1 MVRKTFKR
9 MLGTLFRILME
20 GEKEM
25 TKNSCKQPAR
35 VKCVI
40 LFKRRKE
47 SRKANDYRFLTFCF
61 AVSQTK
67 NVIYEIIYIMRQHSV
82 K

>member
-1 MVRKTFKR
+1 
-9 MLGTLFRILME
+9 MLGTLFRILVE
-20 GEKEM
+20 EEKQM
-25 TKNSCKQPAR
+25 TSNSCKQPAR
-35 VKCVI
+35 VKYVV

-47 SRKANDYRFLTFCF
+47 SHKANDYRFLTFCF

-67 NVIYEIIYIMRQHSV
+67 NVIYDTIYMMRQHSV

>member
-1 MVRKTFKR
+1 MY
-9 MLGTLFRILME
+9 GTLFRILVE
-20 GEKEM
+20 EEKQM
-25 TKNSCKQPAR
+25 TSNSCKQPAR
-35 VKCVI
+35 VKCVV

-47 SRKANDYRFLTFCF
+47 SHKANDYRFLTFFF

-67 NVIYEIIYIMRQHSV
+67 NVIYETEYVMRQHSV